1 MKPAVSFSLELFY
14 TLKTATFIFVPGLGF
29 DGVIDSINK
38 IMKFLCSSIYEIRLI
53 NTYSFSQ
60 HCMEPNHNF
69 QEQHVSL
76 HQGCNL
82 ILARSSLKQVTWGNL
97 APGMGSPSILYRG
110 VSILIT
116 VQLNLKAEIL
126 PFFNTTSHLAF
137 FCLFATR
144 NQQLILLASCPL
156 PLAPTAHREPMRT
169 DGGYLPERD
178 RVSLLSVKASFLQ
191 VISLKPSS
199 NGIPVQ
205 K

>member
-14 TLKTATFIFVPGLGF
+14 TVKTATFIFVPGLGF
-29 DGVIDSINK
+29 DGAIDSINK
-38 IMKFLCSSIYEIRLI
+38 MMKFLCSSIYEIRVI

-116 VQLNLKAEIL
+116 VQLIVKAEIL

-137 FCLFATR
+137 FLLVCYKKPTTHPACL
-144 NQQLILLASCPL
+144 L
-156 PLAPTAHREPMRT
+156 PTAPCTNCPSWTHENGWR
-169 DGGYLPERD
+169 LPAR
-178 RVSLLSVKASFLQ
+178 KGQSFT
-191 VISLKPSS
+191 LKC
-199 NGIPVQ
+199 
-205 K
+205 